1 MNILNN
7 LFNFRNKIIL
17 ITGCNGQVGTSLVN
31 LYISLGSKV
40 YGLDFIGKKKINDK
54 NFHYIYCDIRKEK
67 NLKRTL
73 QKIFKIEKKIDV
85 IINSAATAIFNNY
98 VKRTEKEIENVFK
111 TNVSSII
118 YIIKNYSILFK
129 KFKMKKGNILNI
141 GSIYGFL
148 SPDFNIYSKGDRF
161 SSEIYGASKG
171 SVIQLTKY
179 FAVLLAKNKINVNC
193 ISPGGI
199 INKKVQTKKFISKYK
214 KRVPKFRMAN
224 TTDLFTATLY
234 LTSNKSDYTTG
245 QNIVIDGGLSIK

>member
-17 ITGCNGQVGTSLVN
+17 ITGCNGQVGTSLAN

-40 YGLDFIGKKKINDK
+40 YGLDFIGQKKINDK
-54 NFHYIYCDIRKEK
+54 DFHFISCDIRKEK
-67 NLKRTL
+67 NVKKTL

-85 IINSAATAIFNNY
+85 IINNAASAVFGNY
-98 VKRTEKEIENVFK
+98 KKRTEKEIENIFK
-111 TNVSSII
+111 TNVSSVI
-118 YIIKNYSILFK
+118 YIIKNYSILFE

-148 SPDFNIYSKGDRF
+148 SPDFNIYPKGDRF

-179 FAVLLAKNKINVNC
+179 FAVLLAKNKININC

-199 INKKVQTKKFISKYK
+199 INKKLQSKKFISKYK

-234 LTSNKSDYTTG
+234 LTSDKSDYTTG
-245 QNIVIDGGLSIK
+245 QNIIVDGGLSIK